1 MLKNAGDILDNP
13 IMSDRL
19 EYSPR
24 SSRAEIIIAMML
36 FIPIGVSFSS
46 EATEAKD
53 TSAEIEKLVMDASR
67 QEKKGD
73 CESAYRTYY
82 EAEGLVSGIKDKT
95 RSSDYESIIS
105 GKMDRLRACYK
116 ECQPTERERAVFIS
130 AKDLAA
136 SQPRRAAQMLKKILI
151 AKNEKCS
158 FWSGARSLLLSIPPQ
173 EGVVEKD
180 DPCDASPEI
189 KKSLNEAEA
198 SAKRQIQQVSQVGKS
213 KIDLT
218 SRLPELISLFREIDG
233 TRMQVF
239 RLREEY
245 LNCEE
250 IYNRL
255 SLDSTALNDA
265 IFKIQ
270 GTIVTAY
277 NSQISMLSGKI
288 QSFQKKLR
296 ESEGKISTQVKE
308 MEILKK
314 QFAEMSSFNE
324 EIFNDLF
331 NLIGIESVKFTAS
344 VEGRKIEQTI
354 PDIQSIL
361 ADEAK
366 VLKTM
371 QNRYPEYF
379 KDGVNVEGLKRR
391 KFVMEKLHQ
400 MLEKFGK
407 RYGTAVG
414 YDSTLSELDAN
425 IKLLDKSIKIGEEY
439 SAGGG
444 KIPTLYI
451 ALALALACI
460 ASITAALLIGRKR
473 RNR

>member
-1 MLKNAGDILDNP
+1 M
-13 IMSDRL
+13 
-19 EYSPR
+19 
-24 SSRAEIIIAMML
+24 IIASM
-36 FIPIGVSFSS
+36 FIILSAVSAS
-46 EATEAKD
+46 AGTAEAKD
-53 TSAEIEKLVMDASR
+53 SSTEIEKLVMEASR

-73 CESAYRTYY
+73 CESAYRIYY
-82 EAEGLVSGIKDKT
+82 EAEGLVSGLKDKT

-116 ECQPTERERAVFIS
+116 DCQPTERERAIFIS

-136 SQPRRAAQMLKKILI
+136 SQPRRATQMLKKILI

-158 FWSGARSLLLSIPPQ
+158 FWSSARLLLKSIPAQ
-173 EGVVEKD
+173 EGLQEKD
-180 DPCDASPEI
+180 DPCHASPEI
-189 KKSLNEAEA
+189 KKPLNEAEV
-198 SAKRQIQQVSQVGKS
+198 SAKRQIHQVSQIGKS
-213 KIDLT
+213 KTDLT
-218 SRLPELISLFREIDG
+218 SKLPELISLFREIDG
-233 TRMQVF
+233 TRMQLF

-255 SLDSTALNDA
+255 SLNSNALNDA
-265 IFKIQ
+265 IYKIQ
-270 GTIVTAY
+270 GIIVTAY
-277 NSQISMLSGKI
+277 NSQIAMLSGKI

-296 ESEGKISTQVKE
+296 EKDGKISSQTKE
-308 MEILKK
+308 IETLKK
-314 QFAEMSSFNE
+314 QFDDISTFNE

-361 ADEAK
+361 SDEAK

-371 QNRYPEYF
+371 QAKYPEYF

-425 IKLLDKSIKIGEEY
+425 IKLLDKSIKIGEE

-444 KIPTLYI
+444 GKVPTLYI

-473 RNR
+473 KIK

>member
-1 MLKNAGDILDNP
+1 MSKNAGDVLISFIKGDPCAIYNP
-13 IMSDRL
+13 HQFIGFF
-19 EYSPR
+19 
-24 SSRAEIIIAMML
+24 IATAL
-36 FIPIGVSFSS
+36 FIPIGISFTA
-46 EATEAKD
+46 EASEAKD
-53 TSAEIEKLVMDASR
+53 TSAEIDKLVMDASR

-82 EAEGLVSGIKDKT
+82 EAEGLVVGIKDKT
-95 RSSDYESIIS
+95 RSFDYESIIS

-136 SQPRRAAQMLKKILI
+136 SQPRRAAQMLKKILL

-158 FWSGARSLLLSIPPQ
+158 FWSGARSLLKSIPPL

-198 SAKRQIQQVSQVGKS
+198 SAKRQIHQVSQIGKS

-233 TRMQVF
+233 TRMQLF

-250 IYNRL
+250 TYNRL
-255 SLDSTALNDA
+255 SLNSNALNDA

-270 GTIVTAY
+270 GIIVTAY
-277 NSQISMLSGKI
+277 NSQIAMLSAKI

-296 ESEGKISTQVKE
+296 ENDAKISEQTKE
-308 MEILKK
+308 MDTLKK
-314 QFAEMSSFNE
+314 QFEDMSSFNE

-361 ADEAK
+361 SDEAK

-371 QNRYPEYF
+371 QNKYPEYF

-425 IKLLDKSIKIGEEY
+425 IKLLDKSIKIGEE
-439 SAGGG
+439 SASSGG

-451 ALALALACI
+451 ALALGLACV

-473 RNR
+473 KNR